1 MGSQETQH
9 LVKARTEAKIM
20 YLVDAYSPERAAEYA
35 EKMVQRRTKGWGDE
49 TNALGE
55 VSRWCGMSAIS
66 LKRLIKRE
74 TKTINSLTFGRIR
87 GAYLDYCAR
96 QISELQHEIEVEKAR
111 IGGDDTFAD
120 LAAEAELL
128 AAKVERAR
136 KGNQA

>member
-1 MGSQETQH
+1 
-9 LVKARTEAKIM
+9 M

-49 TNALGE
+49 ANALSE

-96 QISELQHEIEVEKAR
+96 QIAELQHEIEVEKAR
-111 IGGDDTFAD
+111 IGGNETFED
-120 LAAEAELL
+120 LAAEAEVL

-136 KGNQA
+136 KGTQA

>member
-1 MGSQETQH
+1 
-9 LVKARTEAKIM
+9 M

-49 TNALGE
+49 ANALSE

-96 QISELQHEIEVEKAR
+96 QIAELQHEIEVEKAR
-111 IGGDDTFAD
+111 IGGDETFAD
-120 LAAEAELL
+120 LAAEAEVL

-136 KGNQA
+136 KGMQA

>member
-1 MGSQETQH
+1 
-9 LVKARTEAKIM
+9 M

-49 TNALGE
+49 ANALGE

-87 GAYLDYCAR
+87 SAYLDYCAR
-96 QISELQHEIEVEKAR
+96 QIAELQNEIEAEKSRSGAHE
-111 IGGDDTFAD
+111 TFED
-120 LAAEAELL
+120 LAAETEIL
-128 AAKVERAR
+128 AAKIERAR
-136 KGNQA
+136 KGTQA